1 MSNEVLIHNS
11 GERIPDLKPHFPG
24 SPPLRRLPPE
34 DEPDDNQHEDHYDQR
49 DAGDYTGPD
58 VHQGVRT
65 DAIVVGGDPNDAA
78 AAAAHGVDARHL
90 LGREASLPLA
100 DRLDLEYREG
110 LVKDRS
116 AC

>member
-1 MSNEVLIHNS
+1 M
-11 GERIPDLKPHFPG
+11 
-24 SPPLRRLPPE
+24 LPPE
-34 DEPDDNQHEDHYDQR
+34 DEPDDNQHEDHYDQG

>member
-1 MSNEVLIHNS
+1 M
-11 GERIPDLKPHFPG
+11 
-24 SPPLRRLPPE
+24 LPPE

-65 DAIVVGGDPNDAA
+65 DAIIVGGDPAPNDASA
-78 AAAAHGVDARHL
+78 AATHSVDARHL
-90 LGREASLPLA
+90 LGREPSLPLA
-100 DRLDLEYREG
+100 DRLYLEYREG
-110 LVKDRS
+110 LIKDGS